1 MNKKN
6 NGTAIWIVSVLLF
19 FSALL
24 NGLQLLDRIYLKR
37 ENNQLQLTG
46 SYNSIK
52 IESKDTTTVGLYHS
66 KHKKAKKL

>member
-6 NGTAIWIVSVLLF
+6 NRTAIWIVSVLLF

-24 NGLQLLDRIYLKR
+24 NGLQLLDRMYLRR

-46 SYNSIK
+46 GTKDFK
-52 IESKDTTTVGLYHS
+52 IEPKDTATVGLYHS
-66 KHKKAKKL
+66 KHKKAKKS